1 VTFFESEEHE
11 IAVMLRHIV
20 LLMTKARRNELV
32 HLGVTPQ
39 QIGVMRFMQKF
50 PTPCTIVQLRQVMLH
65 SNSSL
70 VALINRL
77 ERKGLVKR
85 ETDSQSRK
93 YTRVHITE
101 KGRELYKKAVDL
113 AAFTAIVSSIS
124 KEDQKRLKSYL
135 ANMSDAAE
143 KTLEMQKS

>member
-1 VTFFESEEHE
+1 MTFFESEEHE

-20 LLMTKARRNELV
+20 LLMTKARRNELA

-50 PTPCTIVQLRQVMLH
+50 PKPCTIIQLRKVMQH

-70 VALINRL
+70 VAIINRM

-93 YTRVHITE
+93 YTRVHVTE
-101 KGRELYKKAVDL
+101 KGKELYKKAVDL
-113 AAFTAIVSSIS
+113 AAFTTIVSSIS
-124 KEDQKRLKSYL
+124 KEDQKKLKFYL
-135 ANMSDAAE
+135 AAMTDAAE
-143 KTLEMQKS
+143 KTPGM